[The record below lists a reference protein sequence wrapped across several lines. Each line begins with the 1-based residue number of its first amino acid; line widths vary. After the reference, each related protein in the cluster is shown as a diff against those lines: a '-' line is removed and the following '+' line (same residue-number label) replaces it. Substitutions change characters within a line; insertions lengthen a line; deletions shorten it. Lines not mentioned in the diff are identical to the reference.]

1 MSQLRYPALSPLWSR
16 EGSRTL
22 LRVQS
27 QVPLWDLVMLL
38 PSKVT
43 SCWWQSPWS
52 SSLPACGTREGQ
64 GATAGR
70 TVAPL
75 LLAALLGEST
85 GV

>member
-1 MSQLRYPALSPLWSR
+1 MSQLRYPALSPLWGR
-16 EGSRTL
+16 ERSRTL

-27 QVPLWDLVMLL
+27 QVPLWDLVMTL

-43 SCWWQSPWS
+43 SCWWQSLWS
-52 SSLPACGTREGQ
+52 SSLPARGTWEDQ
-64 GATAGR
+64 GAAAGG